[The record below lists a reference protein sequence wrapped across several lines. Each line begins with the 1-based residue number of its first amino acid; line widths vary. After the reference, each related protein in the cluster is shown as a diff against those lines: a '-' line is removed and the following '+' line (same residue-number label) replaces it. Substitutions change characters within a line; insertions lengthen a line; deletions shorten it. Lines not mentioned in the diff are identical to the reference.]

1 MNKVI
6 AIWLLVCGIFSVPLF
21 ATAAEPDW
29 VGDWVGVAKT
39 ARENT
44 RLKLTITGSISD
56 LKASMTLNDV
66 GVSGWPIASITASA
80 NKLQLT
86 LPSDSGMQKM
96 DFVLRN
102 GTLVGKWVEP
112 NQAEA
117 ISVILKK
124 AVGREQSTEKRVLID
139 GPAGKIGASIILP
152 NQKGPWPAIVLLHGA
167 GPLTRDTNRFAA
179 QRFAEL
185 GIASIIYDKRGTGES
200 GGTLAS
206 VSIDDLAADAIA
218 VAEAMMAQVSVSKI
232 GFSGHSQG
240 GWVAGLAGSKWAKTG
255 FIMTSAGPAVSP
267 AREGHWTVVRTM
279 RKNGASEA
287 TIGQARIVIEHWTHG
302 IRTGDWREF
311 DQSWK
316 QAEKQT
322 WFKGSGLNYFA
333 KRPDQAW
340 ANSYKAHMDYDP
352 IPAIKSS
359 KVPYLAILSGEDE
372 SIDAMETREIL
383 EQLKKPNISIRWYAG
398 YDHTMRKTG
407 KKGEQLRFPGHP
419 ENYFE
424 DQAKFIF
431 KF

>member
-1 MNKVI
+1 MNKII
-6 AIWLLVCGIFSVPLF
+6 ATWLLVCGIFSVPLF
-21 ATAAEPDW
+21 ATAAEPVW
-29 VGDWVGVAKT
+29 AGDWVGVAKT

-44 RLKLTITGSISD
+44 RLRLTITGSISD

-86 LPSDSGMQKM
+86 LPSDFGMQKM

-112 NQAEA
+112 NQTEA
-117 ISVILKK
+117 ASVILKK
-124 AVGREQSTEKRVLID
+124 APGREPNTEKRILID

-152 NQKGPWPAIVLLHGA
+152 NQKGPWPAIVFLHGS
-167 GPLTRDTNRFAA
+167 GPLPRDSNRFAA

-200 GGTLAS
+200 GGTLDG
-206 VSIDDLAADAIA
+206 VSFDDLAADAIA

-255 FIMTSAGPAVSP
+255 FIMTSAGPAVPP
-267 AREGHWTVVRTM
+267 AREKHWTVVRAM

-287 TIGQARIVIEHWTHG
+287 AIGQARTVLEHWHHG
-302 IRTGDWREF
+302 VRTGDWREF
-311 DQSWK
+311 DQARK

-322 WFKGSGLNYFA
+322 RFKGSELDA
-333 KRPDQAW
+333 ITEKPDQAYIL
-340 ANSYKAHMDYDP
+340 SYKAFMDYDP
-352 IPAIKSS
+352 IPAIKSL

-398 YDHTMRKTG
+398 YDHTLRKTG